1 MGWNLLSSIPES
13 QARCGQVTLPIEEAT
28 STPLYLDTSG
38 VSLLESGPLLHTGCH
53 LKSFVLLDS
62 LSQAGSVRGA
72 EQNLPKGVFHQS
84 FCHSSGRVVLIHAPL
99 PISTQP
105 ECKNSLMRIYSQRLE
120 TRNSLFVCGLVLPT
134 AGRSLLVPNPS
145 MDLGHQDSN
154 SKNQKRSE
162 CYIISFESLL
172 GSAIWPRIIYY
183 SLPLSSSNTK
193 QRVVRSQT
201 APQVPKWEQNYT
213 RSFYYDLSSTLRS
226 NFFLN
231 TQFEELSA
239 FEV

>member
-13 QARCGQVTLPIEEAT
+13 LARCGQVTLPIEEAT

-53 LKSFVLLDS
+53 FKSFVLLDS
-62 LSQAGSVRGA
+62 LSQAGSVRVA

-145 MDLGHQDSN
+145 MDLGHQDSR

-162 CYIISFESLL
+162 CYIISFESCLGRPYGRELFTILFLL
-172 GSAIWPRIIYY
+172 AVLIPNKESSEVKPLHKSRNGSKIIQEA
-183 SLPLSSSNTK
+183 SIMISHRP
-193 QRVVRSQT
+193 
-201 APQVPKWEQNYT
+201 
-213 RSFYYDLSSTLRS
+213 
-226 NFFLN
+226 
-231 TQFEELSA
+231 
-239 FEV
+239 